1 VRRKDE
7 VRKAERAEGQ
17 ARGMPARAGE
27 EMPWQREESPV
38 RQTDQEAPVAVRV
51 RGLKKSYGT
60 LVALD
65 GVSFDVSKGRVF
77 AYLGPNGAG
86 KTTTINILCG
96 LLERDGGEVSILGRD
111 VARDPVFVKSR
122 IGVVTE
128 NSNLYPELR
137 CRRNLEYLGELYGLS
152 GGERRNRAEELLRG
166 FELTEKADAP
176 FGSLSRGMKRRLTIG
191 AALVHRP
198 EVLFLDEPTTGLDV
212 PSAKALRRLVRK
224 IVDDGTTVLLTT
236 HNLFE
241 AEELAYD
248 VAVLV
253 GGRIVAR
260 GSVDEIKRRVGG
272 ARSVSIRF
280 SGTVHEDTLTAACPA
295 VKSAKPQDGFWRLD
309 VVDLHEA
316 LGQMIAFCQQ
326 RDCRIED
333 VGAREPTL
341 EDAFV
346 SLLAGAAKPDGRKGP

>member
-1 VRRKDE
+1 MR
-7 VRKAERAEGQ
+7 Q
-17 ARGMPARAGE
+17 ADR
-27 EMPWQREESPV
+27 
-38 RQTDQEAPVAVRV
+38 EAPIAVRV
-51 RGLKKSYGT
+51 SGLKKSYGT

-65 GVSFDVSKGRVF
+65 GVSFDVSKGRIF

-96 LLERDGGEVSILGRD
+96 LLERDGGEVVILGRD

-122 IGVVTE
+122 I
-128 NSNLYPELR
+128 ELR

-152 GGERRNRAEELLRG
+152 GGERKKRADELLRG
-166 FELTEKADAP
+166 FELAEKAEAP

-212 PSAKALRRLVRK
+212 PSARALRRLVRG

-241 AEELAYD
+241 AEELASD

-260 GSVDEIKRRVGG
+260 GSVEELKRRVRE
-272 ARSVSIRF
+272 ARRVAVRF
-280 SGTVHEDTLTAACPA
+280 SENVHEETLAAACPA
-295 VKSAKPQDGFWRLD
+295 IKSAKSRNGLWRLD
-309 VVDLHEA
+309 VDDLHDA
-316 LGQMIAFCQQ
+316 LGQLIAFCRQ
-326 RDCRIED
+326 RGCRIED
-333 VGAREPTL
+333 VGVREPTL

-346 SLLAGAAKPDGRKGP
+346 SLLAGAARPDGREEP

>member
-1 VRRKDE
+1 MR
-7 VRKAERAEGQ
+7 Q
-17 ARGMPARAGE
+17 A
-27 EMPWQREESPV
+27 
-38 RQTDQEAPVAVRV
+38 DQETQVAVRV
-51 RGLKKSYGT
+51 RDLNKSYGT
-60 LVALD
+60 IVALD
-65 GVSFDVSKGRVF
+65 GVSFDVSKARVF

-128 NSNLYPELR
+128 NSNLYPELH

-152 GGERRNRAEELLRG
+152 GAERRNRAEELLCG

-191 AALVHRP
+191 ASLVHRP

-272 ARSVSIRF
+272 ARSVAVRF
-280 SGTVHEDTLTAACPA
+280 SGTFHEDALTSACPA
-295 VKSAKPQDGFWRLD
+295 VKSAKPQDGYWRLD

-316 LGQMIAFCQQ
+316 LGQLIAFCRQ
-326 RDCRIED
+326 RGCRIED
-333 VGAREPTL
+333 VGSKEPTL

-346 SLLAGAAKPDGRKGP
+346 SLLAGAARPDGRNGP

>member
-1 VRRKDE
+1 
-7 VRKAERAEGQ
+7 
-17 ARGMPARAGE
+17 
-27 EMPWQREESPV
+27 MPWRCEGTSV
-38 RQTDQEAPVAVRV
+38 RQADQKTQVAVRV
-51 RGLKKSYGT
+51 RDLKKSYGT

-65 GVSFDVSKGRVF
+65 GVSFEVSAGCVF
-77 AYLGPNGAG
+77 SYLGPNGAG

-96 LLERDGGEVSILGRD
+96 LLDRDGGEVSILGRD
-111 VARDPVFVKSR
+111 VASDPVYVKSR

-128 NSNLYPELR
+128 NSNLYPELH
-137 CRRNLEYLGELYGLS
+137 CRRNLEYLGELYGLP
-152 GGERRNRAEELLRG
+152 GAERRKRAEELLRG
-166 FELTEKADAP
+166 FGLLEKADAP

-241 AEELAYD
+241 AEELASD

-260 GSVDEIKRRVGG
+260 GSVGEIKRRVGG
-272 ARSVSIRF
+272 ARSVAVRF
-280 SGTVHEDTLTAACPA
+280 SGTFHEDALMSACPA

-309 VVDLHEA
+309 VADLHDV
-316 LGQMIAFCQQ
+316 LGQMIAFC
-326 RDCRIED
+326 RHRGCRIED

-346 SLLAGAAKPDGRKGP
+346 SLLAGATRPNGRDVP

>member
-1 VRRKDE
+1 
-7 VRKAERAEGQ
+7 
-17 ARGMPARAGE
+17 
-27 EMPWQREESPV
+27 V
-38 RQTDQEAPVAVRV
+38 RQAGQETRIAVHV

-65 GVSFDVSKGRVF
+65 EVSFDVPKGRVF

-111 VARDPVFVKSR
+111 VAREPVFVKSR
-122 IGVVTE
+122 IGVVTD
-128 NSNLYPELR
+128 NSTLYPELR

-152 GGERRNRAEELLRG
+152 GGERRKRAEGLLCDFG
-166 FELTEKADAP
+166 LMEKAEAP

-224 IVDDGTTVLLTT
+224 IVGDGTTVLLTT

-241 AEELAYD
+241 AEELAD
-248 VAVLV
+248 TVAVLA
-253 GGRIVAR
+253 GGRIVAC
-260 GSVDEIKRRVGG
+260 GSVDEIKQRVGG
-272 ARSVSIRF
+272 ARRVSVRF
-280 SGTVHEDTLTAACPA
+280 SGTVREETLTTACPA
-295 VKSAKPQDGFWRLD
+295 VKSAKPQGDFWRLD
-309 VVDLHEA
+309 VADLQDA
-316 LGQMIAFCQQ
+316 LGQLIAFCQQ

-333 VGAREPTL
+333 VGAMEPTL

-346 SLLAGAAKPDGRKGP
+346 SLLAGASQPDGRNGP

>member
-1 VRRKDE
+1 
-7 VRKAERAEGQ
+7 
-17 ARGMPARAGE
+17 
-27 EMPWQREESPV
+27 MPWRCEESPV
-38 RQTDQEAPVAVRV
+38 RQADREAPIAVRV
-51 RGLKKSYGT
+51 SGLKKSYDT
-60 LVALD
+60 VVALD
-65 GVSFDVSKGRVF
+65 GVSFDVSRGRIF

-96 LLERDGGEVSILGRD
+96 LLERDAGEVSILGRD

-128 NSNLYPELR
+128 NSNLYPELH

-152 GGERRNRAEELLRG
+152 GGERRDRAEKLLCG
-166 FELTEKADAP
+166 FELTEKANAS

-212 PSAKALRRLVRK
+212 PSARALRRLVHR

-241 AEELAYD
+241 AEELASD

-260 GSVDEIKRRVGG
+260 GSVNELKRRV
-272 ARSVSIRF
+272 REIRRVAVRI
-280 SGTVHEDTLTAACPA
+280 SETVHEDMLTAACPA
-295 VKSAKPQDGFWRLD
+295 IKFAKSQNGLWQLD
-309 VVDLHEA
+309 VDDLHDA
-316 LGQMIAFCQQ
+316 LGQLIAFCRQ
-326 RDCRIED
+326 RGCRIED
-333 VGAREPTL
+333 VGVREPTL

-346 SLLAGAAKPDGRKGP
+346 SLLARAARQDGRDEP

>member
-1 VRRKDE
+1 
-7 VRKAERAEGQ
+7 
-17 ARGMPARAGE
+17 
-27 EMPWQREESPV
+27 V
-38 RQTDQEAPVAVRV
+38 RQTDKETQVAVRV
-51 RGLKKSYGT
+51 RDLKKSYGT
-60 LVALD
+60 TVALD
-65 GVSFDVSKGRVF
+65 GVSFDVSDGRVF
-77 AYLGPNGAG
+77 SYLGPNGAG

-96 LLERDGGEVSILGRD
+96 LLDRDGGDVSILGRD
-111 VARDPVFVKSR
+111 VARDPVYVKSR

-137 CRRNLEYLGELYGLS
+137 CRRNLEYLGELYGLPRP
-152 GGERRNRAEELLRG
+152 ERRKRAEELLGG
-166 FELTEKADAP
+166 FGLLEKADVP

-198 EVLFLDEPTTGLDV
+198 AVLFLDEPTTGLDV

-224 IVDDGTTVLLTT
+224 IVDEGTTVLLTT

-241 AEELAYD
+241 AEELASD

-260 GSVDEIKRRVGG
+260 GSVDEMKRLVEG
-272 ARSVSIRF
+272 ARSVAVRF
-280 SGTVHEDTLTAACPA
+280 SETVREDILTAACPA
-295 VKSAKPQDGFWRLD
+295 VKSAKPQDGSWLLE
-309 VVDLHEA
+309 VSDLHDA
-316 LGQMIAFCQQ
+316 IGQLVAFCRQ
-326 RDCRIED
+326 RCCRIED

-346 SLLAGAAKPDGRKGP
+346 SLLAGVARPDGRDEP